1 MGCRLLKRKVFAP
14 RFRFCLVVI
23 SLLVVSSCA
32 YEVSTIQGVARPGK
46 IRTLERIAV
55 APFRYPSDWTGLFR
69 DVYAQAG
76 LKAPEGK
83 KIELIDGAFSDS
95 RRPQRQ
101 GVYGSSL
108 AEGTRKN
115 KSGRFAERGRRNRG
129 RPFGDIERFGARRRW
144 CWPVAAAPAQTSKC
158 VRRGSKYALLDLG
171 FQEEL
176 WESEAGATTVL
187 SQGDEMKAAVS
198 EALDE
203 FPRQSSDSG

>member
-1 MGCRLLKRKVFAP
+1 MGCRLLKRKAFAP
-14 RFRFCLVVI
+14 RLRYCLVVI

-55 APFRYPSDWTGLFR
+55 APFHYPSDWTGLFR

-83 KIELIDGAFSDS
+83 KIELIQGAFLVRDALSAKGYMVLRWPKELEKTKVDD
-95 RRPQRQ
+95 
-101 GVYGSSL
+101 L
-108 AEGTRKN
+108 LNAEGEIAKTHLETLRD
-115 KSGRFAERGRRNRG
+115 SGAQAVVLARGG
-129 RPFGDIERFGARRRW
+129 RTCADVEVCTARVEIR
-144 CWPVAAAPAQTSKC
+144 
-158 VRRGSKYALLDLG
+158 LLDLG
-171 FQEEL
+171 SQEEL
-176 WESEAGATTVL
+176 WESEAGATTAL
-187 SQGDEMKAAVS
+187 SQGDEMKAAVH